1 MRFNKWTA
9 MRICKRCYTSFIP
22 TETQQKRHNTS
33 YCLQCSEDMMN
44 SDQENTKYPLI
55 SIKKKK

>member
-1 MRFNKWTA
+1 
-9 MRICKRCYTSFIP
+9 MRICKRCYTSFVP

-44 SDQENTKYPLI
+44 TDQKDTKYPI
-55 SIKKKK
+55 TSNKKKK

>member
-1 MRFNKWTA
+1 

-33 YCLQCSEDMMN
+33 YCPQCSEDMMN
-44 SDQENTKYPLI
+44 TNKDKSSDR
-55 SIKKKK
+55 SIKKRNK